1 MQRKFEEALDCAAR
15 WHAHQSR
22 KGTRVPY
29 VAHLLGVTSLV
40 LEDEGTTTEAIAA
53 LLHDAVEDQ
62 GGPRRL
68 AEIRRRFGPR
78 VAAIVQ
84 GCTDTDQSPKPPWR
98 PRKEAYLRHLEH
110 ASLPAL
116 RVSLADKLHNARAI
130 LADYQRVGNRV
141 WGRFRAPRRD
151 VLWYYRQLVTCFER
165 RLPGVMA
172 AELNRCVSAMTRM
185 RGG

>member
-40 LEDEGTTTEAIAA
+40 LEDEGTTTEAITA

-84 GCTDTDQSPKPPWR
+84 GCTDTDQSPKPPGAPARKPISDTSNTHPFRCWVSRSPTNCTMLVRSSPIISASGIVFGVGSVLLAGMCCGIIASSSLVSNDGFPASWR
-98 PRKEAYLRHLEH
+98 P
-110 ASLPAL
+110 S
-116 RVSLADKLHNARAI
+116 
-130 LADYQRVGNRV
+130 
-141 WGRFRAPRRD
+141 
-151 VLWYYRQLVTCFER
+151 
-165 RLPGVMA
+165 
-172 AELNRCVSAMTRM
+172 
-185 RGG
+185 